1 MRNSSG
7 IVSSDK
13 PVRCHLTVFLGGGI
27 VQAMDT
33 ERPKVSAIAAIGKRR
48 ELGKDNKLIWK
59 IPDDLRRL
67 RALTIGHPVIM
78 GRKTFD
84 SIIAYTGKPLSD
96 RPSIVVSRDASWS
109 HEGVTA
115 AHTVGDAIAKAHE
128 LDSREIFIIGGTQI
142 FEAAL
147 PQIDKLYLTLI
158 DAEAD
163 ADSFF
168 PPYESVFTKKVFEE
182 SREWG
187 DLRYQWVDLERGG
200 SI

>member
-78 GRKTFD
+78 GRKTHDSLGGKTLPGREVLVVSKSGLSLQAALSQTAGAEEVMIAGGAEIFQQCLPLATHMVL
-84 SIIAYTGKPLSD
+84 SIIDGNY
-96 RPSIVVSRDASWS
+96 
-109 HEGVTA
+109 EGDV
-115 AHTVGDAIAKAHE
+115 
-128 LDSREIFIIGGTQI
+128 
-142 FEAAL
+142 
-147 PQIDKLYLTLI
+147 
-158 DAEAD
+158 
-163 ADSFF
+163 FF
-168 PPYESVFTKKVFEE
+168 PEFDAKKWHLDKEEACQGFTVKYYTA
-182 SREWG
+182 S
-187 DLRYQWVDLERGG
+187 
-200 SI
+200 S